1 MYTEPPVTTFVVVT
15 DVAIFLPPPFF
26 VDGFSGATGAGFF
39 VVGFFA
45 IFICL
50 YIKYKEKKS
59 KNQIYG
65 EIFFQTKLTLRCPCH
80 TSKNPDKIDHV
91 QVSVIR
97 PKN

>member
-1 MYTEPPVTTFVVVT
+1 
-15 DVAIFLPPPFF
+15 
-26 VDGFSGATGAGFF
+26 
-39 VVGFFA
+39 VGFFA

-80 TSKNPDKIDHV
+80 TSKNPDKIDLKMSPSYI
-91 QVSVIR
+91 QKIKSFLG
-97 PKN
+97 KLNYLF